1 MYVGYFEPIFSNL
14 PNFCNWT
21 QTSSYWLVI
30 EIIAIILLSTP
41 PQESRLKI
49 KVKPGTVK
57 TGYEYYFWKSK
68 IFLLCVVSYYKNS
81 LLTFSLTVYDNYL
94 ALVSIIKTLIMLPTI
109 YWWAFSSKLVFIP
122 LLVPKEAGTQLSLL
136 FHARGRR
143 KAFQILDLWTTEHL
157 IAPIGSILN
166 LQSH

>member
-21 QTSSYWLVI
+21 QTYSYWLVI

-41 PQESRLKI
+41 PQESHLK
-49 KVKPGTVK
+49 K
-57 TGYEYYFWKSK
+57 KSK
-68 IFLLCVVSYYKNS
+68 ARNYENWLWIKFSYLLCVVSYYKNI
-81 LLTFSLTVYDNYL
+81 LLTFSLTVYDNCL

-109 YWWAFSSKLVFIP
+109 YWWAFSIKLVFIP

-143 KAFQILDLWTTEHL
+143 KAFQILDLWTTEHS
-157 IAPIGSILN
+157 IAPIGSVLN